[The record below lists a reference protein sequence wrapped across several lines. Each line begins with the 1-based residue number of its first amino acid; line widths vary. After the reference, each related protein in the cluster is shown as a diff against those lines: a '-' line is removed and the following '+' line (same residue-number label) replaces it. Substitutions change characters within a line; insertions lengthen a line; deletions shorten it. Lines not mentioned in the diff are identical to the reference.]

1 MKEKS
6 YFCEKQVTDET
17 TNETNIL
24 EQEANDLKNEKYL
37 EDVDTEIAELVD
49 EIILKRIQRT
59 AKSALKRECSKDLKE
74 LLKVETKD
82 TLKEIMNELN
92 IEYKSADKKDDLIDK
107 IAINYEDAI
116 LKVLKY
122 VDSDCYI
129 SLQKILKNNGIIPI
143 NGHMDE
149 SENSIFMQEMGMLYI
164 AESDDKLYLCAPEQV
179 LKVIPQIDKKSIEK
193 NDEIIKLFRGM
204 LYYYGGISSKE
215 FMERLPE
222 DAKIDLP
229 LEEVEKILAMGEKT
243 CAEYIYEDSFGLNGF
258 LCDIQ
263 ELEALKLQGL
273 TDDYKQLTKTELLK
287 ASRRDYIGDKNN
299 YKKFIK
305 VIKDNYDI
313 PGDGIEQLLEFTYET
328 YQLEGK
334 EELIKKA
341 LDHLSVPEFLESEI
355 INAIDDV
362 CRKIPAWKY
371 NGYTEAEKNNSN
383 RVNIEKVRVGRNDPC
398 PCGSSK
404 KYKKCCESKG
414 L

>member
-24 EQEANDLKNEKYL
+24 E
-37 EDVDTEIAELVD
+37 

>member
-37 EDVDTEIAELVD
+37 EDVDTEIAGLVD

-143 NGHMDE
+143 SGHMDE

-313 PGDGIEQLLEFTYET
+313 PGDGIEQLLEFTY
-328 YQLEGK
+328 L
-334 EELIKKA
+334 
-341 LDHLSVPEFLESEI
+341 
-355 INAIDDV
+355 
-362 CRKIPAWKY
+362 
-371 NGYTEAEKNNSN
+371 
-383 RVNIEKVRVGRNDPC
+383 
-398 PCGSSK
+398 
-404 KYKKCCESKG
+404 
-414 L
+414 

>member
-37 EDVDTEIAELVD
+37 EDVDTEIAGLVD

-143 NGHMDE
+143 SGHMDE

-204 LYYYGGISSKE
+204 LYYYGGISSKK

>member
-17 TNETNIL
+17 ANETNIL
-24 EQEANDLKNEKYL
+24 EHEANDLKNEKYL
-37 EDVDTEIAELVD
+37 EDVDTEIAGLVD

-59 AKSALKRECSKDLKE
+59 AKSALKRECSKDLKA

-122 VDSDCYI
+122 VDTDCYI

-143 NGHMDE
+143 SGHMDE
-149 SENSIFMQEMGMLYI
+149 SENSIFMQDMGMLYI

-204 LYYYGGISSKE
+204 IYYYGGISAKE

-229 LEEVEKILAMGEKT
+229 LEEVEKVLAMGEKT
-243 CAEYIYEDSFGLNGF
+243 SAEYIYEDSFGLNGF

-355 INAIDDV
+355 INAIDDF

-371 NGYTEAEKNNSN
+371 NGYTDAEKNNSN
-383 RVNIEKVRVGRNDPC
+383 IFNIEKVRVGRNDPC
-398 PCGSSK
+398 PCGSGK

>member
-17 TNETNIL
+17 TNEANIL
-24 EQEANDLKNEKYL
+24 EHEANDLKDEKYL
-37 EDVDTEIAELVD
+37 EDVDTEIAGLVD

-129 SLQKILKNNGIIPI
+129 SLQKILKNSGIIPI
-143 NGHMDE
+143 SGHMDE
-149 SENSIFMQEMGMLYI
+149 SENSIFMQDMGMLYI

-179 LKVIPQIDKKSIEK
+179 LKVIPQIDKRSIEK

-204 LYYYGGISSKE
+204 LYYYGGISAKE

-398 PCGSSK
+398 PCGSGK

>member
-6 YFCEKQVTDET
+6 YFCEKQVTDKT

-37 EDVDTEIAELVD
+37 EDVDTEIAGLVD

-107 IAINYEDAI
+107 IDINYEDAI

-129 SLQKILKNNGIIPI
+129 SLQKILKNSGIIPI
-143 NGHMDE
+143 SGHMDE
-149 SENSIFMQEMGMLYI
+149 SENSIFMQDMGMLYI
-164 AESDDKLYLCAPEQV
+164 AESDDKLYLCTPEQV

-398 PCGSSK
+398 PCGSGK

>member
-37 EDVDTEIAELVD
+37 EDVDTEIAGLVD

>member
-24 EQEANDLKNEKYL
+24 EHEANDLKDEKYL
-37 EDVDTEIAELVD
+37 EDVDTEIAGLVD

-143 NGHMDE
+143 SGHMDE
-149 SENSIFMQEMGMLYI
+149 SENSIFMQDMGMLYI

-204 LYYYGGISSKE
+204 LYYYGGISAKE

-341 LDHLSVPEFLESEI
+341 LDHLSVPEFLDSEI

-398 PCGSSK
+398 PCGSGK

>member
-24 EQEANDLKNEKYL
+24 EQEANDLKDEKYL
-37 EDVDTEIAELVD
+37 EDVDNEIAGLVD

-107 IAINYEDAI
+107 IDINYEDAI

-129 SLQKILKNNGIIPI
+129 SLQKILKNSGIIPI
-143 NGHMDE
+143 SGHMDE
-149 SENSIFMQEMGMLYI
+149 SENSIFMQDMGMLYI

-398 PCGSSK
+398 PCGSGK

>member
-24 EQEANDLKNEKYL
+24 EHEANDLKDEKYL
-37 EDVDTEIAELVD
+37 EDVDTEIAGLVD

-92 IEYKSADKKDDLIDK
+92 IKYKSADKKDDLIDK
-107 IAINYEDAI
+107 IDINYEDAI

-129 SLQKILKNNGIIPI
+129 SLQKILKNSGIIPI
-143 NGHMDE
+143 SGHMDE
-149 SENSIFMQEMGMLYI
+149 SENSIFMQDMGMLYI
-164 AESDDKLYLCAPEQV
+164 AESDDKLYLCAPEQI

-204 LYYYGGISSKE
+204 LYYYGGISAKE

-383 RVNIEKVRVGRNDPC
+383 RVNIEKVRVGRNDSC
-398 PCGSSK
+398 PCGSGK

>member
-24 EQEANDLKNEKYL
+24 EHEANDLKDDKYL
-37 EDVDTEIAELVD
+37 EDVDTEIAGLVD

-92 IEYKSADKKDDLIDK
+92 IEYKSADKKDDLIYK

-116 LKVLKY
+116 LKVMKY

-129 SLQKILKNNGIIPI
+129 SLQKILKNDGIIPI
-143 NGHMDE
+143 SGHMDE
-149 SENSIFMQEMGMLYI
+149 SENSIFMQEMGMVYI
-164 AESDDKLYLCAPEQV
+164 AENDDKLYLCAPEQF

-204 LYYYGGISSKE
+204 LYYYGGISVEE

-222 DAKIDLP
+222 DTKIDLP
-229 LEEVEKILAMGEKT
+229 LEEVDKILAMGEKT
-243 CAEYIYEDSFGLNGF
+243 CAEYIYEDGFGLNGF
-258 LCDIQ
+258 LCDVK
-263 ELEALKLQGL
+263 ELETLKLEGSK
-273 TDDYKQLTKTELLK
+273 DDYKKLTKIELLK
-287 ASRRDYIGDKNN
+287 ASRREYIGDKNN
-299 YKKFIK
+299 YKKFMK

-313 PGDGIEQLLEFTYET
+313 PGEGIEQLLEFTYET

-334 EELIKKA
+334 EELIKKV

-355 INAIDDV
+355 SNAIDEV

-383 RVNIEKVRVGRNDPC
+383 RINIEKVRIGRNDPC
-398 PCGSSK
+398 PCGSGK